1 MQNDEQAIR
10 DLIAD
15 WQSAAAAGEVGR
27 LRDMMAEDVV
37 FLLPGQVPMQGRQA
51 FLAAFEDGLKHYRIA
66 SQAEIKEIDVAA
78 DLAYC
83 WTKLAVTVT
92 PHQQGLPMQ
101 RCGHVL
107 TILKKRDARWVIVRD
122 ANMLT
127 PQPDGTPAER
137 S

>member
-15 WQSAAAAGEVGR
+15 WQSAAAAGEVER

-37 FLLPGQVPMQGRQA
+37 FLVPGQAPMHGRQA
-51 FLAAFEDGLKHYRIA
+51 FLDAFEEGLKHYRIA
-66 SQAEIKEIDVAA
+66 SHAEIKEIDVAA

-92 PHQQGLPMQ
+92 PHEQGLPMR
-101 RCGHVL
+101 RCGHAL
-107 TILKKRDARWVIVRD
+107 TIFKKRDARWVIVRD

-127 PQPDGTPAER
+127 PQPASAPAER